1 MEMEDKNRSSNECS
15 IQILFSGIEI
25 AVQNKNRNY
34 DKKQN
39 KNKHNSNNQNNDSYK
54 NDWDEYTDLY
64 VYIIFQELIYS
75 CGKSTEKKHN
85 QFGTFPTNQTM
96 PVKHGDVSTGIT
108 VTRMEEF
115 NNSCFTS
122 PHISYS
128 FFCQM
133 SRSRPVLPE
142 VFSWLKVFSKMSTNL
157 PASTAHG

>member
-75 CGKSTEKKHN
+75 CGKSTEKKTQPIWNIPHKPN
-85 QFGTFPTNQTM
+85 HASETWRCFNGNYSD
-96 PVKHGDVSTGIT
+96 KNGGI
-108 VTRMEEF
+108 
-115 NNSCFTS
+115 
-122 PHISYS
+122 
-128 FFCQM
+128 Q
-133 SRSRPVLPE
+133 
-142 VFSWLKVFSKMSTNL
+142 
-157 PASTAHG
+157 